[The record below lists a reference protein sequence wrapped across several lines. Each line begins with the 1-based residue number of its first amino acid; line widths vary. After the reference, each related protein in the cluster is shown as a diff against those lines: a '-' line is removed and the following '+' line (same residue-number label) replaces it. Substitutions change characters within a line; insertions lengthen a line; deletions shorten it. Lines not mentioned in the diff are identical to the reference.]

1 MSRAFVKERDAE
13 SASAIDEAERR
24 AAAKEL
30 LRIQKKKLAALTAPE
45 AGRKIETELRDR
57 WIADTMSEIE
67 RLEQELSRD
76 VG

>member
-1 MSRAFVKERDAE
+1 MSRAFVKEPDAE